1 MNYKSYHFQL
11 GRVIYGVKRSIY
23 NIAYY
28 TGVSIVNFTQS
39 GILLVDYYFTIQGSD
54 ESIEAFEQNLKKSF
68 ERLRDDK

>member
-11 GRVIYGVKRSIY
+11 GRVIYGVKSAIY
-23 NIAYY
+23 NIANY
-28 TGVSIVNFTQS
+28 TGVSVINFTQS

-68 ERLRDDK
+68 ERLKDD